1 MSKFYLLTSC
11 LLSIFTSF
19 SQDSLSVLFI
29 GNSYVY
35 TNDLPTTLKNLA
47 NSKGDILTVASKT
60 NGGYTF
66 QNHVNDPVTFSKI
79 HLTDWNYVILQGQS
93 QEPSFPYDQV
103 NTSTLPYAVQL
114 ADSVYANA
122 PCSQVV
128 YFMTWGRQNGD
139 PQWDSISTFDKMNTR
154 LRNAYLR
161 IADSSK
167 ASVAP
172 AGPAW
177 KYVRDNY
184 PTINLFSAD
193 GSHPSLEGTYLNACV
208 FYSSLF
214 HKSAEGASYN
224 NGIDPATATIL
235 QQVARMTV
243 LDSVETWKLIDTDS
257 LTQANISSDAVLPG
271 ATFQFYANASH
282 VDQYTWY
289 FGDDTFSNLEN
300 PAHTYTYNGTMLV
313 ELVVSGPCGSDTS
326 RLVLEINAMG
336 INETNLPF
344 SFYSDAKNQL
354 ILKGLQLENVRVYS
368 VLGQE
373 LPNSLAQEGDKTI
386 IQVLSGQAF
395 VFQLKTTDKIYSF
408 KFPIYSEN

>member
-1 MSKFYLLTSC
+1 MRKITLIAC
-11 LLSIFTSF
+11 LLFFTFLSF

-35 TNDLPTTLKNLA
+35 TNDLPNTLKSLST
-47 NSKGDILTVASKT
+47 SKGDVLTVASKT

-79 HLTDWNYVILQGQS
+79 HLTDWHYVILQGQS

-103 NTSTLPYAVQL
+103 NTETLPYAVQL

-139 PQWDSISTFDKMNTR
+139 SQWDSISTFDKMNTR

-161 IADSSK
+161 IADSSQ

-184 PTINLFSAD
+184 PNINLFSAD
-193 GSHPSLEGTYLNACV
+193 ASHPSVEGTYLNACV

-214 HKSAEGASYN
+214 HKSPEGATFYDGLDTN
-224 NGIDPATATIL
+224 TAIIL

-243 LDSVETWKLIDTDS
+243 LDSLDTWKLIDKDS
-257 LTQANISSDAVLPG
+257 LTQASISSDAVLPG

-282 VDQYTWY
+282 ADSYMWY

-300 PAHTYTYNGTMLV
+300 PSHTFTYNGNMLV
-313 ELVVSGPCGSDTS
+313 ELVVTGPCGSDTS
-326 RLVLEINAMG
+326 RLILEINSLG
-336 INETNLPF
+336 LNELQLPF
-344 SFYSDAKNQL
+344 SYYSDAVNQL
-354 ILKGLQLENVRVYS
+354 QIKNLQLDEVRVFS
-368 VLGQE
+368 QLGQE
-373 LPNSLAQEGDKTI
+373 LPIKLEKSQQDTI
-386 IQVLSGQAF
+386 VQVLSGQPF
-395 VFQLKTTDKIYSF
+395 VFQVKSQEKVYSF
-408 KFPIYSEN
+408 KFPIFSE

>member
-1 MSKFYLLTSC
+1 MSKIYLLTC
-11 LLSIFTSF
+11 FLLSIFKSF

-93 QEPSFPYDQV
+93 QEPSFPFDQV
-103 NTSTLPYAVQL
+103 NTSTLPYAIQL

-139 PQWDSISTFDKMNTR
+139 PQWDSISTFYKMNTR

-167 ASVAP
+167 ASVSP

-184 PTINLFSAD
+184 PAINLFSSD
-193 GSHPSLEGTYLNACV
+193 GSHPSLEGAYLNACV

-224 NGIDPATATIL
+224 NGIDSATATIL

-243 LDSVETWKLIDTDS
+243 LDSVERWKLIETDS
-257 LTQANISSDAVLPG
+257 LTQANITSDAVLSG
-271 ATFQFYANASH
+271 ASFQFYANASH
-282 VDQYTWY
+282 ADQYSWN

-326 RLVLEINAMG
+326 RITLEINSLG
-336 INETNLPF
+336 VSETNMPF
-344 SFYSDAKNQL
+344 SFYSNAKNQL
-354 ILKGLQLENVRVYS
+354 VLNGLQVEEVRVYTI
-368 VLGQE
+368 LGQE
-373 LPNSLAQEGDKTI
+373 LPISETHEGEKFTI
-386 IQVLSGQAF
+386 HVLNGQAF
-395 VFQLKTTDKIYSF
+395 VFHVKTPEKIYSF
-408 KFPIYSEN
+408 KFPIFSEN